1 MVCPYK
7 ITGKKAIQAPI
18 IPELELYE
26 GESMAKAVKLPS
38 EKDEDQILKEEIV
51 KIFSNLLP
59 EQQEQA
65 KAYLRYLLDTQEKT
79 SQDNL

>member
-1 MVCPYK
+1 
-7 ITGKKAIQAPI
+7 
-18 IPELELYE
+18 
-26 GESMAKAVKLPS
+26 MAKAVKLPS
-38 EKDEDQILKEEIV
+38 EEDEDQILKEEIV
-51 KIFSNLLP
+51 KIFSNLSP